1 MKTKDKLFYRLRERI
16 RTLFLG
22 GVRTLYWRVQ
32 GVECGKNTTLKS
44 CDMTWPHKVKIG
56 SNCNLEKGIYFKHD
70 GIWSE
75 GKSIIINDDSF
86 IGSNCEFNIR
96 KSIIIGKNC
105 LIASGCKFIDHE
117 HGFKN
122 ISIPMRTQIHGKE
135 APIEIKE
142 NVWLGVNVVVL
153 KGVVIHKGAIVAAGA
168 VVTKS
173 IPENEI
179 WGGVP
184 ARKMSSRI

>member
-1 MKTKDKLFYRLRERI
+1 MKTIDKFFYRLRERVQTSVVGII
-16 RTLFLG
+16 RN
-22 GVRTLYWRVQ
+22 LYWKIQ
-32 GVECGKNTTLKS
+32 GVECGKNTILKS
-44 CDMTWPHKVKIG
+44 CDMTWPHKVKVG
-56 SNCNLEKGIYFKHD
+56 SNCILESGIYFKHD

-75 GKSIIINDDSF
+75 GRSIIIGDDCF
-86 IGSNCEFNIR
+86 IGSGCEFNI
-96 KSIIIGKNC
+96 N
-105 LIASGCKFIDHE
+105 
-117 HGFKN
+117 
-122 ISIPMRTQIHGKE
+122 IPMRTQYSGKE

-153 KGVVIHKGAIVAAGA
+153 KGVKIHKGAIVAAGA

>member
-1 MKTKDKLFYRLRERI
+1 MKTKDKVFYRLRERVQTLVVGMI
-16 RTLFLG
+16 RN
-22 GVRTLYWRVQ
+22 LYWKIQ
-32 GVECGKNTTLKS
+32 GVECGKNTILKS

-56 SNCNLEKGIYFKHD
+56 SNCILESGVSFKYD

-75 GKSIIINDDSF
+75 SRSIIIGDDCF
-86 IGSNCEFNIR
+86 IGFGCEFNIR
-96 KSIIIGKNC
+96 KSINIGKDC

-117 HGFKN
+117 HGFEN
-122 ISIPMRTQIHGKE
+122 INIPMRTQNSGKE

-153 KGVVIHKGAIVAAGA
+153 KGVKIHKGAIVAAGA

-184 ARKMSSRI
+184 ARKMSSRV